1 MQVPKELKA
10 QWEKE
15 IQEAYPI
22 ENYTVGK
29 LIHTN
34 ILLGRINAFFQGVI
48 LQLDGQ
54 IEHYRELVE
63 EDYLIG
69 PTDEDTD
76 EDGKGRDGLPIT
88 PKPPILSKEEIDNLE
103 RIFKDK

>member
-1 MQVPKELKA
+1 MQVPNELKD

-22 ENYTVGK
+22 DSQVGK
-29 LIHTN
+29 LIHSN

-48 LQLDGQ
+48 YQLDRQ
-54 IEHYRELVE
+54 VEYYRELVE
-63 EDYLIG
+63 EDYFII
-69 PTDEDTD
+69 PSDEDTD

-88 PKPPILSKEEIDNLE
+88 PKSPILSKEEIDNLE
-103 RIFKDK
+103 RMFKDK